1 MLPSLVA
8 VLLLAQCTGACD
20 QAGPS
25 AHPTPDARM
34 GTAASDQTVETGL
47 IHRAYGMGGQAMRR
61 GLVPFGDRVL
71 VVARPSDDKTPQHVL
86 AVSDGGQAEYLK
98 SDGAFA
104 PLPQPGVGLETPAV
118 LRGEGVEADYADGLL
133 ALLNSDS
140 LSDWTDSGFLD
151 WGRGRS
157 PSGAPSS
164 WSTTVPL
171 VWRESHQRTVAVLG
185 PDTGAD
191 GTLVVGHVGRFFK
204 DKDQTQPVPFPSAM
218 VSTDRGRTWVWGPS
232 AKGKA
237 PSGAYAAAWPDAPGG
252 GRVLYFPVLLPTDR
266 TVPPL
271 AVFSLDPGEETGVR
285 LDVPYERSADF
296 WGDYGF
302 SYAGKHYPPQT
313 VRHWVTSQG
322 LFLDASTV
330 GLFWMDA
337 PDATPRQVATG
348 APETQAL
355 YFSHGGHLMR
365 VAEAGTVE
373 RLEDPASASWAVVGQ
388 IDRPAG
394 AEWVQ
399 AAASDGGAL
408 WLLGKTD
415 GDVAVATWPAGQ
427 AF

>member
-1 MLPSLVA
+1 MFPSLVA

-25 AHPTPDARM
+25 VTPTPDARM
-34 GTAASDQTVETGL
+34 GTATGDQTVETGL

-71 VVARPSDDKTPQHVL
+71 VVAHPFDDKTPQHVL
-86 AVSDGGQAEYLK
+86 AVTDGGQAEYLT
-98 SDGAFA
+98 SDGTFA

-151 WGRGRS
+151 WGRGQS

-185 PDTGAD
+185 PDTGGD

-204 DKDQTQPVPFPSAM
+204 DREQKQPVSFPSAM

-232 AKGKA
+232 AEGKA

-266 TVPPL
+266 TVPPSR
-271 AVFSLDPGEETGVR
+271 SL
-285 LDVPYERSADF
+285 
-296 WGDYGF
+296 
-302 SYAGKHYPPQT
+302 
-313 VRHWVTSQG
+313 
-322 LFLDASTV
+322 ASTPV
-330 GLFWMDA
+330 RRPASDSTYRTSAAPTSGATTGLA
-337 PDATPRQVATG
+337 TLASTTLPRPSATGSRRGVSSSTPRPWGCSGWT
-348 APETQAL
+348 
-355 YFSHGGHLMR
+355 
-365 VAEAGTVE
+365 
-373 RLEDPASASWAVVGQ
+373 RLTR
-388 IDRPAG
+388 RPAR
-394 AEWVQ
+394 
-399 AAASDGGAL
+399 
-408 WLLGKTD
+408 
-415 GDVAVATWPAGQ
+415 
-427 AF
+427 